1 MNQML
6 YEKNVVAERKIAPN
20 EALPLRTAK
29 AHHQELL
36 PATGVHPG
44 AIGVALGAST
54 TLLAAAWVGFAGGET
69 SLVLVVV
76 TVIVL
81 AFFGCLVGGGMIGR
95 NMTPDHRQDRSF
107 AEFLRGDVDIET
119 GRISGR
125 EALMQ
130 IAALPVTL
138 AAGGIA
144 IIAIALWTA

>member
-1 MNQML
+1 MHYQRSF
-6 YEKNVVAERKIAPN
+6 VAERRIAAV
-20 EALPLRTAK
+20 EALPPRQAK
-29 AHHQELL
+29 TQSQALL

-44 AIGVALGAST
+44 AIDVALGASA
-54 TLLAAAWVGFAGGET
+54 TLLVAAWAGFAGGET

-81 AFFGCLVGGGMIGR
+81 AFFGCLVGGGMMGR
-95 NMTPDHRQDRSF
+95 NMTPDRRQDRSF